1 MVIKA
6 PGNATQIAERSIPI
20 LPPSLFPIPA
30 AISTGNAPGVI
41 VAAKT
46 SCAYS
51 SFVSHFLF
59 VTTSFSNTGINALPP
74 PKPRKP
80 IFNIHCKRPL
90 FHCSSKNTFFVPLL
104 PDGISISSIP
114 VVLLHFLFNKFSCC
128 GSFLF
133 LIFIHDRR

>member
-1 MVIKA
+1 MPHKLLKEAFLYFHQVFFRFLL
-6 PGNATQIAERSIPI
+6 QF
-20 LPPSLFPIPA
+20 L
-30 AISTGNAPGVI
+30 VI

-51 SFVSHFLF
+51 SFVNHCLF

-90 FHCSSKNTFFVPLL
+90 FHCSSKNAFFVPLL
-104 PDGISISSIP
+104 PNGISISSIP
-114 VVLLHFLFNKFSCC
+114 VILLHFLFKKFSCC
-128 GSFLF
+128 GSFLS